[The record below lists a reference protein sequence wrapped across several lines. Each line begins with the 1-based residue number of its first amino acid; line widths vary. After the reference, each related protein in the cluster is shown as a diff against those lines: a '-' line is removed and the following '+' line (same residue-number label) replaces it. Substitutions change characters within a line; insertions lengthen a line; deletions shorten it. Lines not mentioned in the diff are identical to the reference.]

1 MSLLDLPRFRVDKN
15 YRMALSKFNT
25 PDGTL
30 AELVTNAPLT
40 VSVFDQNNIAPNK
53 PFPSMEHEQRSH
65 CVEVGALTDSA
76 TNHNDRRLVVMTHT
90 AFIRGADCR
99 EQRAMAPILLASPW
113 KVSGGLF
120 SPLADNAKWVV
131 VTNWNR
137 VTFKQSYAD
146 TTLPKVWLSLKGDLD
161 EIWEDQED
169 PHVMYQLPKAVD
181 CVWGQFAFS

>member
-1 MSLLDLPRFRVDKN
+1 
-15 YRMALSKFNT
+15 
-25 PDGTL
+25 
-30 AELVTNAPLT
+30 
-40 VSVFDQNNIAPNK
+40 
-53 PFPSMEHEQRSH
+53 
-65 CVEVGALTDSA
+65 
-76 TNHNDRRLVVMTHT
+76 
-90 AFIRGADCR
+90 
-99 EQRAMAPILLASPW
+99 MAPILLASPW